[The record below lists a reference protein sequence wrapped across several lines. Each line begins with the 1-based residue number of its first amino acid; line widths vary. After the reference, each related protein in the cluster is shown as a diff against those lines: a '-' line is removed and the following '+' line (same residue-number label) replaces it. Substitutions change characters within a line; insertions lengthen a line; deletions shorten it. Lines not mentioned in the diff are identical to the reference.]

1 MIQFEL
7 DHALDTH
14 QHWLRD
20 RRFGRR
26 ADFTGRKLEDLNIKY
41 KDLSGAVLDG
51 ANLHRCDISNS
62 NLTDVTANSAHF
74 DSVDFTDTNLK
85 NAHLQDALFT
95 NCTMERTDLWNVLGN
110 GTQLITL
117 QIGGRHVIYT
127 SEILQIN
134 CKQFELDKVWWMSED
149 DAKHRLRGNTDAEQ
163 AESLAWWCRWKT
175 EIYQIINKNPA
186 TSIK

>member
-85 NAHLQDALFT
+85 NAHLQ
-95 NCTMERTDLWNVLGN
+95 WNEQIYGMYWAMVLN
-110 GTQLITL
+110 
-117 QIGGRHVIYT
+117 
-127 SEILQIN
+127 
-134 CKQFELDKVWWMSED
+134 
-149 DAKHRLRGNTDAEQ
+149 
-163 AESLAWWCRWKT
+163 
-175 EIYQIINKNPA
+175 
-186 TSIK
+186 